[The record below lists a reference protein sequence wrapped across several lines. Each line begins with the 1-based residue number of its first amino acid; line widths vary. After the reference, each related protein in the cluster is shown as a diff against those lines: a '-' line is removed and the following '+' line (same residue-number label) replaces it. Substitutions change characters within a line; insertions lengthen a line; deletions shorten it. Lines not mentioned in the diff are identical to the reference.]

1 MAKNG
6 SDWPTHRRRRSRF
19 QQSAP
24 RYYRQ
29 PRPARQE
36 GQRSTRRGAPS
47 CASAKGSRARGSIH
61 QLLAFATRQ
70 TLRPESRPINDLVRE
85 FDVLTS
91 RVLGKSVWINFG
103 EPDPSAGACDVD
115 PAQFGSTRLNL
126 VVNARDAMS
135 SGGELRIRTA
145 SHSLS
150 AQDAA
155 RYPDARTLAT
165 MSSCRSRIVASV
177 CRRRSSSGR

>member
-1 MAKNG
+1 MEAIGQLTGGVAHDFNNLLHVIIPNLDLLAKKVRG
-6 SDWPTHRRRRSRF
+6 
-19 QQSAP
+19 QQDRERLIAP
-24 RYYRQ
+24 AQ
-29 PRPARQE
+29 KAAA
-36 GQRSTRRGAPS
+36 RGAQLTSCLPS
-47 CASAKGSRARGSIH
+47 LR
-61 QLLAFATRQ
+61 RQ
-70 TLRPESRPINDLVRE
+70 TLRPESRPMNDLVRE

-91 RVLGKSVWINFG
+91 RMLGELVRIDFAQL
-103 EPDPSAGACDVD
+103 DPSAGACDVD
-115 PAQFGSTRLNL
+115 PAQFCSTLLNL

-155 RYPDARTLAT
+155 RYPDARRRAT